1 MIHRNRGIL
10 ILLSAPMG
18 CLWAIILLVG
28 GRPAVLS
35 WWLIQ
40 AFGIAGIIFL
50 TISVMRIIRRRR
62 PAIFSILTMVL
73 SIIAIWPLLWFLGI
87 GSIAFPADI
96 KKTEPAVSVRSPFT
110 ERVLTGWG
118 GDSLET
124 NYHVVVPVE
133 RWAYDIIKLPASV
146 ESPNLNDYGIYGLE
160 IVSPV
165 SGTVVQMRNDLPDH
179 PPGDS
184 PVKFRDMKGNFIYLK
199 LDQSGTY
206 LLLAHFMKDS
216 IVVEEGEHV
225 SEGDFLGRVG
235 NSGNSSEPHLHIH
248 HQKDNPLTNSF
259 LTARGLPLF
268 FRQEIG
274 PRMPICGEEIYP
286 YIDENDEVNR

>member
-1 MIHRNRGIL
+1 MGNNPACRRGK
-10 ILLSAPMG
+10 
-18 CLWAIILLVG
+18 
-28 GRPAVLS
+28 PAVLS

-50 TISVMRIIRRRR
+50 TISVMRIIRRRG
-62 PAIFSILTMVL
+62 PEIFSILTMVL

-87 GSIAFPADI
+87 GSVAFPADI
-96 KKTEPAVSVRSPFT
+96 KKTEPAVLVRSPFT

-146 ESPNLNDYGIYGLE
+146 GSPNLNDYGIYGLE

-179 PPGDS
+179 PPGDF

-199 LDQSGTY
+199 LDQSGD
-206 LLLAHFMKDS
+206 LPSAGSFH
-216 IVVEEGEHV
+216 EGFN
-225 SEGDFLGRVG
+225 SRGRGVNMYQRG
-235 NSGNSSEPHLHIH
+235 IFSGASVIRETAA
-248 HQKDNPLTNSF
+248 NPIFTFTTRRTIPLQTLS
-259 LTARGLPLF
+259 LPPGGCPCTSD
-268 FRQEIG
+268 R
-274 PRMPICGEEIYP
+274 R
-286 YIDENDEVNR
+286 

>member
-10 ILLSAPMG
+10 ILLSAPMV

-40 AFGIAGIIFL
+40 AFGITGIIFL
-50 TISVMRIIRRRR
+50 TISVMRIIRRRG
-62 PAIFSILTMVL
+62 PEIFSILTMVL

-96 KKTEPAVSVRSPFT
+96 KKTETAVSVRSPFT

-146 ESPNLNDYGIYGLE
+146 GSSNLNDYGIYGLE

-179 PPGDS
+179 PPGDF

-259 LTARGLPLF
+259 LTARGLPLY
-268 FRQEIG
+268 FRQELG